1 MYGLPELVVVAYL
14 AAIVGVGWLILQKVI
29 AQIRPAP
36 LVSRQC
42 PHCGQRVPDIGSF
55 CPICG
60 QKIV

>member
-1 MYGLPELVVVAYL
+1 MRSIGIAELLFALGVLVLLVL
-14 AAIVGVGWLILQKVI
+14 GRKLIVRS
-29 AQIRPAP
+29 RPA
-36 LVSRQC
+36 VTGSRQC